1 MQEGDLIA
9 GRFRLETRAGAGA
22 MGVVFRARDDNQAG
36 QVVALKTWQTDGI
49 AQLNRFLRE
58 AAALANLED
67 PAIVRHIQH
76 GVSEQGE
83 PFLAMEWVD
92 GPTLA
97 QRLAGPG
104 LSAIETLELG
114 QRLLQGLAAL
124 HVHGIVHRDL
134 KPSNI
139 MLPRSDVRAA
149 QILDL
154 GIARFAQASTDL
166 TAQGSHLGTP
176 RYMAPEQIR
185 DPRSV
190 DGRADVF
197 ALGCVL
203 FECLTGVPAFPGDD
217 PVAVLAQILFGQVPE
232 PSELRAELPEE
243 LDVLLASLLSRRL
256 ELRPSVNTELRSAFS
271 RLLAPP
277 HRQALA
283 LLPPMPA
290 MPPRAAQLMT
300 VEAAETDLEACGLRP
315 SAPRLLDRASRPAQ
329 SLFPAAL
336 QPLIGRERELAEL
349 SGFVQAALPITL
361 WGGAGVGKTR
371 LAHELVRQLVQQG
384 SLAEHA
390 VVLCDLSEARDTRD
404 LVRIT
409 AQAVGVAPPARENA
423 EDLLGRML
431 AKLGPLLIVL
441 DRAEHLAREIEPLVQ
456 LWTRLAP
463 ALRLLVT
470 SRVLLRSTRAY
481 ELGPLASRR
490 RPSLPPG
497 PQSTAPEALNPQ
509 PSAAAAYV
517 LWLAQSGGALPSA
530 SLTLGLG
537 SEPGVP
543 RANPAPPSA
552 ADPKTLDQAE
562 RIASLLEGNPLAIE
576 LALAQLPLLGLSGI
590 LERLPSQSGTSERL
604 SERPLPAAMRGT
616 IEWSWQLLDEPER
629 WAFMQCGVFHGPF
642 TLRAAE
648 RVLILPQASLGV
660 LEVLDSLRE
669 QSLLVSRSSAGQ
681 PSDVRISMPAVLRE
695 FAHEQLE
702 LAAAREPSLAAARA
716 RHAAYCAELA
726 AAGAGEAQL
735 GSEDWMAAAE
745 YALSPGGRN
754 ISQALTLL
762 LALERTLLAAGPA
775 SRLAAQLEQALS
787 ALPDPLPDAL
797 LPQAARARQLR
808 ARLSTPAGE
817 LAQAERDLE
826 AVREQA
832 ERMQDRQLL
841 GSVLLDLGVV
851 QHFRRALPAARACYE
866 AALDMLVDVDDA
878 VAEARC
884 HGNLGAV
891 FHDQAALSE
900 AARGYRRAIAL
911 LPAHGQERLLA
922 NFQGNLALVEHER
935 GRIVEAR
942 QLYEQAAALLE
953 SLLDARLL
961 GIVLGNFGTLE
972 LAQGH
977 LERAL
982 ACLVRAQAL
991 LEQSGDRRSEGL
1003 SLARLSA
1010 GLALAGNLPEAEQ
1023 RAARALRL
1031 LRRDSFARAVAG
1043 LLVSFVDLA
1052 SAERAARD
1060 GLAGDARE
1068 AIERVSVAHDH
1079 ARHALYEGRSLYEQ
1093 SDDLRMYL
1101 AILEPHL
1108 ARVRSS
1114 LTAGADNSAG

>member
-1 MQEGDLIA
+1 
-9 GRFRLETRAGAGA
+9 
-22 MGVVFRARDDNQAG
+22 
-36 QVVALKTWQTDGI
+36 
-49 AQLNRFLRE
+49 
-58 AAALANLED
+58 
-67 PAIVRHIQH
+67 
-76 GVSEQGE
+76 
-83 PFLAMEWVD
+83 
-92 GPTLA
+92 
-97 QRLAGPG
+97 
-104 LSAIETLELG
+104 LSA
-114 QRLLQGLAAL
+114 
-124 HVHGIVHRDL
+124 
-134 KPSNI
+134 
-139 MLPRSDVRAA
+139 A
-149 QILDL
+149 Q
-154 GIARFAQASTDL
+154 
-166 TAQGSHLGTP
+166 
-176 RYMAPEQIR
+176 
-185 DPRSV
+185 
-190 DGRADVF
+190 
-197 ALGCVL
+197 
-203 FECLTGVPAFPGDD
+203 
-217 PVAVLAQILFGQVPE
+217 
-232 PSELRAELPEE
+232 
-243 LDVLLASLLSRRL
+243 
-256 ELRPSVNTELRSAFS
+256 
-271 RLLAPP
+271 
-277 HRQALA
+277 
-283 LLPPMPA
+283 
-290 MPPRAAQLMT
+290 
-300 VEAAETDLEACGLRP
+300 
-315 SAPRLLDRASRPAQ
+315 
-329 SLFPAAL
+329 

-349 SGFVQAALPITL
+349 SGFLQAAVPITL

-384 SLAEHA
+384 NLAEHA

-409 AQAVGVAPPARENA
+409 AQAVGVAPPARDNA

-497 PQSTAPEALNPQ
+497 PQSAAPEALNPQ

-530 SLTLGLG
+530 SLTSALG
-537 SEPGVP
+537 SEPAGP
-543 RANPAPPSA
+543 PSSPPQPSA

-590 LERLPSQSGTSERL
+590 LERLPAQSGT

-642 TLRAAE
+642 TVRAAE
-648 RVLILPQASLGV
+648 RVLSLPQGSRGV
-660 LEVLDSLRE
+660 LEVVDSLRE
-669 QSLLVSRSSAGQ
+669 QSLLVSRSSPGQ

-695 FAHEQLE
+695 FAHEQLA
-702 LAAAREPSLAAARA
+702 LAAAREPSLAAVRA

-726 AAGAGEAQL
+726 AAGEGEAQL

-745 YALSPGGRN
+745 YALSPAGRN

-787 ALPDPLPDAL
+787 ELPEPLPDAL

-808 ARLSTPAGE
+808 ARLSAPAGE

-841 GSVLLDLGVV
+841 GNVLLDLGVV

-866 AALDMLVDVDDA
+866 AALDVLADVDDA

-911 LPAHGQERLLA
+911 LPEHGQERLSA

-935 GRIVEAR
+935 GRVAEAR

-972 LAQGH
+972 LAQSH

-1010 GLALAGNLPEAEQ
+1010 GLALAGNVPEAEQ

-1031 LRRDSFARAVAG
+1031 LRKDGFARAVAS

-1060 GLAGDARE
+1060 GLLGDARE
-1068 AIERVSVAHDH
+1068 AIERVSAAHDQ
-1079 ARHALYEGRSLYEQ
+1079 ARHALYEGRPLYEQ
-1093 SDDLRMYL
+1093 SDDLRLYL

-1114 LTAGADNSAG
+1114 LTAGADS